1 MLHNFGSQ
9 IVSFKNRQ
17 ATKLRFMRLMET
29 ERERVKEREGVSTAT
44 IAKDF
49 QVQNG
54 AQQSSKTGFKRG
66 TKTCSKSL
74 KKPSGVQLLYAS
86 ITITGNT
93 NKNNVP
99 PSAFPAPFLHPNF
112 SGIKPELRKKKYFFD
127 EEKVW
132 QVDVL
137 WGRTLD
143 PKDAGIMWYRSHV
156 K

>member
-29 ERERVKEREGVSTAT
+29 ERERVKEREGVSTDDCKGFSSAKWGAT
-44 IAKDF
+44 I
-49 QVQNG
+49 G
-54 AQQSSKTGFKRG
+54 QQSSKTGFKRG

-112 SGIKPELRKKKYFFD
+112 SGIKRELRKKKYFLIKKKYDKSMYFG
-127 EEKVW
+127 VG
-132 QVDVL
+132 L
-137 WGRTLD
+137 WIL
-143 PKDAGIMWYRSHV
+143 KMLAL
-156 K
+156 